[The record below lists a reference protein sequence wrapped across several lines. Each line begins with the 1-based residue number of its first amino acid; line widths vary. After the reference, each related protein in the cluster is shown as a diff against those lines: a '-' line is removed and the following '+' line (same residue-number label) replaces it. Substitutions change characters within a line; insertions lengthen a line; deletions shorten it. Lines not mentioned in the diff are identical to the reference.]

1 MFEIG
6 EIAMMRDF
14 ARRLAARSV
23 LALAMAGVVFCCGA
37 CAKKGPGAD
46 TPKRTDAQIEQ
57 NKAEMKSKMMDMMN
71 QQKKGGPTGPDAGSA
86 PAGE

>member
-1 MFEIG
+1 MMFRVCRGIVCTVTV
-6 EIAMMRDF
+6 
-14 ARRLAARSV
+14 LAIV
-23 LALAMAGVVFCCGA
+23 GLALAGGA

-86 PAGE
+86 PAEE